1 MRIIQHSVQ
10 YLFFI
15 LDLRR
20 RGKVL
25 QLSFTNF
32 RKGSYLVVEGKNVN
46 DRFYI
51 IQRGHVSCLV
61 SDFIAQPNA
70 KILGPGD
77 FVGVIPCMS
86 RHAQI
91 ENVIA
96 LTDVVAITVQ
106 RDQYSELIAKNTPVA
121 MKIIRTFANSM
132 REMNEKLT
140 RLTLKNTVSES
151 TEQIFHVAEYYE
163 KIKKPSI
170 AAYAYYQYVKSSPD
184 GAYLAAAKKRFM
196 ELRQKS
202 RAVYFEPTADLI
214 RFYPKDTMIFSE
226 CQRGAE
232 MFIIQEGKV
241 KITKVVNGEEV
252 TLAVL
257 KKGDMFGEMALI
269 ENKPRSAS
277 AVADEECR
285 LMTVNRKNFDQMVS
299 TQSQLITKLTTT
311 LAERLW
317 SMLRQL
323 SNAQIPDPIYKLLD
337 MLALQVEKARI
348 NINTKTSY
356 ETGLSLQDLAN
367 MCGIPQEQQP
377 VILIQLQKNPLIRLE
392 KSKIIIPNCSDLV
405 KNVTLSKQYHI
416 KHQLK

>member
-1 MRIIQHSVQ
+1 
-10 YLFFI
+10 
-15 LDLRR
+15 
-20 RGKVL
+20 
-25 QLSFTNF
+25 
-32 RKGSYLVVEGKNVN
+32 
-46 DRFYI
+46 
-51 IQRGHVSCLV
+51 
-61 SDFIAQPNA
+61 
-70 KILGPGD
+70 
-77 FVGVIPCMS
+77 
-86 RHAQI
+86 
-91 ENVIA
+91 
-96 LTDVVAITVQ
+96 
-106 RDQYSELIAKNTPVA
+106 
-121 MKIIRTFANSM
+121 
-132 REMNEKLT
+132 
-140 RLTLKNTVSES
+140 
-151 TEQIFHVAEYYE
+151 
-163 KIKKPSI
+163 
-170 AAYAYYQYVKSSPD
+170 
-184 GAYLAAAKKRFM
+184 
-196 ELRQKS
+196 
-202 RAVYFEPTADLI
+202 
-214 RFYPKDTMIFSE
+214 
-226 CQRGAE
+226 
-232 MFIIQEGKV
+232 
-241 KITKVVNGEEV
+241 
-252 TLAVL
+252 
-257 KKGDMFGEMALI
+257 MFGEMALI